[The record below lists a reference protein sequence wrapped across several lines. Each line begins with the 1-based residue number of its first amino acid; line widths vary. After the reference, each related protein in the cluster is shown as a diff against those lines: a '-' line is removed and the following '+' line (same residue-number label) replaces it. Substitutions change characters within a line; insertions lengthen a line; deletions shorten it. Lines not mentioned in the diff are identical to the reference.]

1 MQSDARQGVRENR
14 EQGVRENREQDIKT
28 GKEIKDLVK
37 GFIGRDVSVALRGKK
52 SLKGRLE
59 SATQYELLLT
69 ISHEP
74 VIIMKHAIDYVEL
87 VK

>member
-14 EQGVRENREQDIKT
+14 EQDTRAA
-28 GKEIKDLVK
+28 KEIKDLVK
-37 GFIGRDVSVALRGKK
+37 GFIGRDISVALRGKK

-74 VIIMKHAIDYVEL
+74 VIIMKHAIDYIEI

>member
-14 EQGVRENREQDIKT
+14 EQDAKT
-28 GKEIKDLVK
+28 AKEIKDLVK
-37 GFIGRDVSVALRGKK
+37 GFIGRDVSIALRGKK

-59 SATQYELLLT
+59 SETQYELLLT

-74 VIIMKHAIDYVEL
+74 VIIMKHAIDYIEI

>member
-1 MQSDARQGVRENR
+1 MQSDARQDTRT
-14 EQGVRENREQDIKT
+14 NREQDTKT

-74 VIIMKHAIDYVEL
+74 VIIMKHAIDYIEI